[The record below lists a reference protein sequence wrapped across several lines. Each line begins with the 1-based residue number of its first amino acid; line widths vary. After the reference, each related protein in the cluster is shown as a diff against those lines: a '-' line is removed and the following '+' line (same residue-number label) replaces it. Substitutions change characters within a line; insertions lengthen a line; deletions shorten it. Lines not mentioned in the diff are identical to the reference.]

1 MTAWLFPGQGS
12 QQVGMGERLFESQKE
27 LVEQANE
34 ALGFDLR
41 SLILNGPEEELRKT
55 ENTQPAIFLV
65 SYLAAQELL
74 KAERPS
80 FLAGH
85 SLGEYTALAV
95 AEVFDFAT
103 GIRLV
108 RKRGELM
115 AKAKAGTMAAIIG
128 LKKETIEELL
138 QQVEGTVVIANE
150 NSPQQFVISGEVEA
164 VNKACSLLKE
174 AGARR
179 VTPLNVSGAF
189 HSPLMEEAK
198 NQIKNVLQG
207 IEFKKPKYS
216 VVQNVVAQSVED
228 PQQLKANL
236 VEQLTGRVRW
246 IETLQYLGA
255 AGVKKFVEVGP
266 GKVLSGLVRKTLKG
280 VEIKQFV

>member
-34 ALGFDLR
+34 ALGFDLK

-164 VNKACSLLKE
+164 VNKACSLLE
-174 AGARR
+174 RAGARR

-216 VVQNVVAQSVED
+216 VVQ
-228 PQQLKANL
+228 
-236 VEQLTGRVRW
+236 
-246 IETLQYLGA
+246 
-255 AGVKKFVEVGP
+255 
-266 GKVLSGLVRKTLKG
+266 LSL
-280 VEIKQFV
+280 IHI

>member
-12 QQVGMGERLFESQKE
+12 QQVGMGARLLDSQKE

-34 ALGFDLR
+34 VLGFDLR
-41 SLILNGPEEELRKT
+41 SLILNGPEGELKKT

-74 KAERPS
+74 KKERPD

-103 GIRLV
+103 GIKLV

-128 LKKETIEELL
+128 LKKETIEEIL
-138 QQVEGTVVIANE
+138 QQVEGTVVVANE

-164 VNKACSLLKE
+164 VNKACSLLEK

-179 VTPLNVSGAF
+179 VTFLNVSGAF

-198 NQIKNVLQG
+198 NQIKNVLEE
-207 IEFKKPKYS
+207 IEFKEPKYP
-216 VVQNVVAQSVED
+216 VVQNVVAQSVKD
-228 PQQLKANL
+228 PQQIRANL

-246 IETLQYLGA
+246 VETLQYLNT
-255 AGVKKFVEVGP
+255 AGVKRFVEVGP

-280 VEIKQFV
+280 VEIEQFV